1 MPRSAYREDVR
12 RLIEFGAQVVEV
24 LPPEEYDGY
33 HIKGA
38 INLPLD
44 QLNAQTAAQLDRNRP
59 VVVYCNDFQ

>member
-12 RLIEFGAQVVEV
+12 RLIELAAQVVEV
-24 LPPEEYDGY
+24 LPPEEYERY

>member
-12 RLIEFGAQVVEV
+12 RLIELGAQVVEV
-24 LPPEEYDGY
+24 LPPEEYEAY